1 MKINND
7 KIKKIASTAIN
18 SGLDH
23 SDVEGL
29 CNCYAREI
37 LGFQN
42 TAGFYSYELLELEN
56 KIISKV
62 YNLVNKMVVQNV
74 WFNR

>member
-1 MKINND
+1 MKIDNN
-7 KIKKIASTAIN
+7 KIKKIASTAVN
-18 SGLDH
+18 SSLDH

-29 CNCYAREI
+29 CNCYAREL

-42 TAGFYSYELLELEN
+42 TAGFYSYELLELES

-62 YNLVNKMVVQNV
+62 YNLVNKMGVVNV
-74 WFNR
+74 